1 MLHLPVEE
9 ISAAL
14 LKREALGST
23 GTGGGVAIPHARV
36 PGIGK
41 PFGMLVRL
49 DKAIDF
55 DSIDGRKVDV
65 VFLLLLPANVQGEQ
79 LNALAA
85 VARTLRDPE
94 MVQNVRRAADDAALY
109 RAIID

>member
-1 MLHLPVEE
+1 
-9 ISAAL
+9 
-14 LKREALGST
+14 
-23 GTGGGVAIPHARV
+23 VAIPHARV

-85 VARTLRDPE
+85 VARTLRDPA